1 MEELLKEANKQIL
14 ALKDELAKKELII
27 DSLLK
32 QLAELKNH
40 QK

>member
-14 ALKDELAKKELII
+14 SLKDELAKKDLII

-32 QLAELKNH
+32 QLAELKKN
-40 QK
+40 QG